1 MKASNVIVCI
11 ALSIIVDELQAAEM
25 EGMVDQSATSA
36 TGLLIM
42 AWAEPYADINLTV
55 GFKGLVTL
63 LVSAGRRRT
72 AATNVMVG
80 FTVQVKN
87 KAEPMC

>member
-42 AWAEPYADINLTV
+42 AWAEPYADLIILI
-55 GFKGLVTL
+55 
-63 LVSAGRRRT
+63 
-72 AATNVMVG
+72 
-80 FTVQVKN
+80 
-87 KAEPMC
+87 